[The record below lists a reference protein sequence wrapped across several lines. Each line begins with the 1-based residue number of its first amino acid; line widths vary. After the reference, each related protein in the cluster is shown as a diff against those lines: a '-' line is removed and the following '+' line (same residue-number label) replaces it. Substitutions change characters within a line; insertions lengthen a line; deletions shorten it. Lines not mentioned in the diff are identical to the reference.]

1 MSTNS
6 PFLRLAL
13 VLGLI
18 TAVGPFAIDMYLPA
32 LPSIGGALNAS
43 QGAVQASLMVFFVV
57 IGVCQLIYGPLAD
70 IFGRKPP
77 IYAGMALFIAG
88 SIGCAL
94 APNVEMLIG
103 FRVLQALGACAGMV
117 VPRAIVRD
125 LHTGPEAARLMSLL
139 MLVVSISP
147 ILAPLAGSAIIA
159 FAGWRGVFWAVT
171 IAGLIGLAL
180 AVTKLEET
188 RPQADRAES
197 SWSGVLASYGQL
209 LRDPSFM
216 GLTFAGG
223 FGISAFFVYLSNS
236 SFVLIEHY
244 GLTPTVY
251 SLFFGLNAVS
261 FFGVAQL
268 NGWLAER
275 FGMARI
281 TRLAAAGFALS
292 MIALAAVFATGVES
306 LAVMAGLLF
315 VGYGFLGVVVPTTAV
330 LSMDQHGEN
339 AGAASALMGATQMV
353 TGAVVMAAA
362 GLFADGTPLP
372 MVTGIATCAAI
383 SFAVTQATLRPAH
396 SSIRAPAE

>member
-6 PFLRLAL
+6 SFLRLAL

-32 LPSIGGALNAS
+32 LPTIGGALNAS
-43 QGAVQASLMVFFVV
+43 AGAVQASLMVFFVV

-77 IYAGMALFIAG
+77 IYVGMALFIAG

-94 APNVEMLIG
+94 APNVEMLIA

-117 VPRAIVRD
+117 APRAIVRD

-159 FAGWRGVFWAVT
+159 VAGWRGVFWAVT
-171 IAGLIGLAL
+171 IAGVIGLFL
-180 AVTKLEET
+180 AATALEET
-188 RPQADRAES
+188 RPKEKRAES
-197 SWSGVLASYGQL
+197 SLSGVMSSYGEL
-209 LRDPSFM
+209 LRDPTFM
-216 GLTFAGG
+216 GLTFAGA

-236 SFVLIEHY
+236 SFVLIDHY

-251 SLFFGLNAVS
+251 SLFFALNAVS
-261 FFGVAQL
+261 FFGAAQL
-268 NGWLAER
+268 NAWLGER
-275 FGMARI
+275 FGMDRVTRI
-281 TRLAAAGFALS
+281 AALGFAVAMITLAAIFAL
-292 MIALAAVFATGVES
+292 GVES

-315 VGYGFLGVVVPTTAV
+315 VGYGFLGLVVPTTAV
-330 LSMDQHGEN
+330 IAMDKHGEN
-339 AGAASALMGATQMV
+339 AGAASALLGALQMV
-353 TGAVVMAAA
+353 TGAVVMAVA

-372 MVTGIATCAAI
+372 MVAGIAGCAAI
-383 SFAVTQATLRPAH
+383 SLAITQATLRPARTAV
-396 SSIRAPAE
+396 RAPAE